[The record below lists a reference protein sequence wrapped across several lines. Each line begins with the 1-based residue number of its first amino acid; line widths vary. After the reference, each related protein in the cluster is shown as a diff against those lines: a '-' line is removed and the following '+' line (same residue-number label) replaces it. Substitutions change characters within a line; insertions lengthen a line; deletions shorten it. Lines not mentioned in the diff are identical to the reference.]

1 MILLSNI
8 IKAEYVVFD
17 HQQPKNK
24 VMSTPVEGLYDI
36 YNQREII
43 LKEANEE
50 AVKIIN
56 AAKIKAYNEIAECKK
71 RGYEEGYNA
80 GVGNGKNKG
89 YAEGYE
95 IGIANASEIVNEQN
109 STKLKEIAEMIEKI
123 ENEKQSILEKYE
135 EGLTQLSIEIAEKI
149 IRHRIDSENGVVSKI
164 IEDVIKGY
172 RNIEWIKVYISNKDD
187 LIAVQADK
195 NLANELSKISKDVK
209 IEISDKLEAGSVIV
223 ETSEGIVDASVDT
236 QLKNLKEMVLN
247 KNAS

>member
-17 HQQPKNK
+17 YQQPKDKNI
-24 VMSTPVEGLYDI
+24 SIPIEGLYDI

-43 LKEANEE
+43 LKEADEE
-50 AVKIIN
+50 AMKIIN

-80 GVGNGKNKG
+80 GMANGKNKG

-95 IGIANASEIVNEQN
+95 IGIANASEIIDEQN
-109 STKLKEIAEMIEKI
+109 RNKLKEISEMIEKI
-123 ENEKQSILEKYE
+123 ENQKQLILEKYE
-135 EGLTQLSIEIAEKI
+135 KGLIQLSIEIAEKI
-149 IRHRIDSENGVVSKI
+149 IRYRIDSEDGAVSKI

-187 LIAVQADK
+187 LITVQADK
-195 NLANELSKISKDVK
+195 NLANELNKISKDVK
-209 IEISDKLEAGSVIV
+209 IEISDNLEAGSVVV

-247 KNAS
+247 KNAC